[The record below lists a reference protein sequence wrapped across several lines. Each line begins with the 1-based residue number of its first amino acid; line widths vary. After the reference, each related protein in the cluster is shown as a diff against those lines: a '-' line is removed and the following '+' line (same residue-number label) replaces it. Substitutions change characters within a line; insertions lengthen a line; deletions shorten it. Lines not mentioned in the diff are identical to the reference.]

1 MTAFPRVT
9 IKDVSHRAG
18 VSPTTVS
25 HALNGRGRVGRE
37 TRDRILK
44 VAEDLGYVA
53 NPIARALK
61 SGRTMTIAAEL
72 PATAEADGLESAF
85 LRDVLLGAAEAAM
98 ETGYLLAITGPTS
111 AARGALPP
119 LDGALVVDPVEG
131 DPLVAHAQRHGAAIV
146 TVSRFIGQP
155 EGIPSV
161 GSDYVAGTRAILDE
175 LATAGYERPALLST
189 RRAFAFA
196 AACLEGYIAWTRDHG
211 VRPVVRYARGHP
223 TIENGHSATRALLS
237 GASRPD
243 AIVAI
248 TEPLAV
254 GAMRALTEA
263 GVGIPEDVGLASV
276 SDSERLR
283 SARVPV
289 TALDLFA
296 SEIGRRAV
304 RLLAELIEAKGEA
317 AAAPI
322 ELPTRLHARASTTR
336 ELIRAPGPPLGS
348 A

>member
-1 MTAFPRVT
+1 VT
-9 IKDVSHRAG
+9 IKDVSRHAG

-25 HALNGRGRVGRE
+25 HALNGRGRVGPE
-37 TRDRILK
+37 TRDRILR

-72 PATAEADGLESAF
+72 PATAEAEGLESAF

-111 AARGALPP
+111 AARGSLPP

-131 DPLVAHAQRHGAAIV
+131 DPLIEHAQRHGAAIV
-146 TVSRFIGQP
+146 TVSRFIDQP

-161 GSDYVAGTRAILDE
+161 GSDYVAGTKAILDQ
-175 LATAGYERPALLST
+175 LADAGYERPALLST

-196 AACLEGYIAWTRDHG
+196 AACLEGYTAWVKGHG

-223 TIENGHSATRALLS
+223 TIESGHAATRALLD
-237 GASRPD
+237 GETPPD

-254 GAMRALTEA
+254 GALRALTEA
-263 GVGIPEDVGLASV
+263 GVAIPDDVGLASV

-296 SEIGRRAV
+296 ADIGRRAV
-304 RLLAELIEAKGEA
+304 RLLADLIESTGATA
-317 AAAPI
+317 PAPI
-322 ELPTRLHARASTTR
+322 ELPTRLHARASTSRGLTR
-336 ELIRAPGPPLGS
+336 ARAPRRGS